1 MDGDEFL
8 RRMRKGDAGV
18 WDDLMPVLRKLA
30 LGACRDLRVFDQL
43 KDDIVQ
49 DVAIKVFTHWESFQG
64 QSKLS
69 VWIYSIARNR
79 CLDEMRKTKVRGDNT
94 DITQSGDGKKDSKG
108 EDDKSLI
115 SMNIEDNSASNMEQ
129 RLCVQQM
136 LAELESHPPARK
148 GSMRMI
154 DVIRWCVEN
163 APTSEELSNF
173 LGTSL
178 SAAKERKSYILKH
191 MRELCQKFCG
201 HDECAFYGSEVVTND
216 FTIR

>member
-1 MDGDEFL
+1 MDGDDFL

-49 DVAIKVFTHWESFQG
+49 DVAIKVFTNWESFQG

-79 CLDEMRKTKVRGDNT
+79 CLDEMRKTKVRKET
-94 DITQSGDGKKDSKG
+94 TEPPQPKKGKKPLEENDNERSFL
-108 EDDKSLI
+108 ESAPDKTI
-115 SMNIEDNSASNMEQ
+115 SNMEQ
-129 RLCVQQM
+129 RLCIQQIIS
-136 LAELESHPPARK
+136 ELESHPKARK

-154 DVIRWCVEN
+154 EMLNWIVEHS
-163 APTSEELSNF
+163 PSTEELSKF

-178 SAAKERKSYILKH
+178 SAAKERKSYIIKH
-191 MRELCQKFCG
+191 MRELCQKYCG
-201 HDECAFYGSEVVTND
+201 HDECAFSKHEVNEYD
-216 FTIR
+216 

>member
-1 MDGDEFL
+1 MQGEEFL

-18 WDDLMPVLRKLA
+18 WDELMPVLRKLA
-30 LGACRDLRVFDQL
+30 LGACRDLRMFDQL

-49 DVAIKVFTHWESFQG
+49 DVALKVFTNWESFQG

-79 CLDEMRKTKVRGDNT
+79 CLDEMRKTKVRGDDQDHTPYQDDDSDISAT
-94 DITQSGDGKKDSKG
+94 D
-108 EDDKSLI
+108 LI
-115 SMNIEDNSASNMEQ
+115 VDHSHSNMEQ

-136 LAELESHPPARK
+136 IAELEAQPPARK

-154 DVIRWCVEN
+154 DVLRWCVEQS
-163 APTSEELSNF
+163 PSSEELALF
-173 LGTSL
+173 METSI

-191 MRELCQKFCG
+191 VRELCSKFCG
-201 HDECAFYGSEVVTND
+201 HEECAFTKMEVN
-216 FTIR
+216 

>member
-1 MDGDEFL
+1 MDGDDFL

-43 KDDIVQ
+43 KEDIVQ
-49 DVAIKVFTHWESFQG
+49 DVAIKVFTNWESFQG

-79 CLDEMRKTKVRGDNT
+79 CLDEIRKTKVRGDDQDHTPYHDEDSDVSAT
-94 DITQSGDGKKDSKG
+94 DIIVDHSH
-108 EDDKSLI
+108 
-115 SMNIEDNSASNMEQ
+115 SNMEQ

-136 LAELESHPPARK
+136 IAELDTEPPARK
-148 GSMRMI
+148 GSMRKI

-178 SAAKERKSYILKH
+178 SAAKERKSYILKYV
-191 MRELCQKFCG
+191 RELCSKFCG
-201 HDECAFYGSEVVTND
+201 HEECAFTKMEVN
-216 FTIR
+216 